1 MNSLQSN
8 LDLLA
13 YMQKLATDLKAVGAL
28 DDAYRIAD
36 ASKFASGSPSE
47 FLHEARNSLAGTL
60 QSQEKVLTAIQM
72 EDLRSVIRQIDDAF
86 RKIGGA

>member
-13 YMQKLATDLKAVGAL
+13 YLRKLAADLEAIDAL
-28 DDAYRIAD
+28 DDARGIVG

-47 FLHEARNSLAGTL
+47 FLHEARNALASVL
-60 QSQEKVLTAIQM
+60 QSREKDFSAIQM
-72 EDLRSVIRQIDDAF
+72 EDLRSVMRQIDDAF
-86 RKIGGA
+86 RELGGA